1 MAKIFLIFGAEI
13 PNNFL
18 LQVNQFVRKYGYP
31 RGVAGRRAA
40 INWLLSQTGSKSRGI
55 LYFADDDN
63 TYDLRLF
70 HEILQVPPG
79 KVGMFPVG
87 LVMPW
92 GVASPIVRA
101 GKVVDFIPG
110 QKGHQN
116 FPVAGFATHLSLIHQ
131 RKPNMPYLTTRQEEG
146 FLRSLKIT

>member
-1 MAKIFLIFGAEI
+1 MFFGLKIQTFF
-13 PNNFL
+13 

-31 RGVAGRRAA
+31 IGVAGRRAA
-40 INWLLSQTGSKSRGI
+40 INWLLKQTGSKSRGI

-101 GKVVDFIPG
+101 GKVVDFISGAG

-116 FPVAGFATHLSLIHQ
+116 FPVDMAGFATHLSLIHQ
-131 RKPNMPYLTTRQEEG
+131 RKPSMPYLATREEEG
-146 FLRSLKIT
+146 FLHNLKIT